1 MAYAACVIP
10 NAVLDWAVRCASLCS
25 EGYEVSLA
33 AIVFTL
39 ASLHLNDS
47 RDYQEINPGVGLEWC
62 CAAGNYLAGG
72 TYVNSSARLSVYG
85 AVGRRFFGPRIGI
98 GVDVGGVT
106 GYRVPVLPLVFPYVY
121 VSRGAWSLKVDVLPI
136 RRPILGFQLRVSY

>member
-1 MAYAACVIP
+1 MARV
-10 NAVLDWAVRCASLCS
+10 VRRTRICAQ
-25 EGYEVSLA
+25 GDEVSLA

-47 RDYQEINPGVGLEWC
+47 RDYQGINPGVGLEWC

-72 TYVNSSARLSVYG
+72 AYLNSSARLSVYG
-85 AVGRRFFGPRIGI
+85 TVGRRFFGPRVGI
-98 GVDVGGVT
+98 GFDFGGVT

-121 VSRGAWSLKVDVLPI
+121 VTRGAWSLKVDVLPI